1 MNRLLEFL
9 RGTTKREH
17 EEVAKVCSGSVN
29 YLYQLAGGHG
39 YASPQ
44 KATLLE
50 AATRRVAETSDA
62 DVTAVPRETLVRHPD
77 IFDPDAPDKVVL
89 PD

>member
-1 MNRLLEFL
+1 MEMNEFL
-9 RGTTKREH
+9 RAATKREH
-17 EEVAKVCSGSVN
+17 AEVARVCNDSVN

-39 YASPQ
+39 RASPH

-50 AATRRVAETSDA
+50 AATRRVAERSGGRL
-62 DVTAVPRETLVRHPD
+62 TAVPRHTLVRHPE
-77 IFDPDAPDKVVL
+77 IFDPDAALKVEL